1 MGDLTV
7 QQLLFLFPDAKKSKL
22 NLNLLVIQLNESF
35 KLLID
40 ERGFQTPYRKAAF
53 LSQCAHESGYFTR
66 LVENLNYSA
75 SRLMEI
81 WPKRFP
87 TLDIANQYARNPE
100 KLANFVYSNRLGNGP
115 PNSGDGWKYRGRGLI
130 QLTGKSNYA
139 KCALDLKT
147 NFVNQPE
154 LLEKEAGAVQSAMW
168 FWNIN
173 HLNNY
178 ADKEDI
184 KGLTKAINGGYHGL
198 DERIMLY
205 EKAKK
210 IL

>member
-1 MGDLTV
+1 MENITK
-7 QQLLFLFPDAKKSKL
+7 QQLLLLFPLAKNSKL
-22 NLNLLVIQLNESF
+22 NLDLLVVQLNESF
-35 KLLID
+35 KQLID
-40 ERGFQTPYRKAAF
+40 ERGFQTSYRKAAF

-75 SRLMEI
+75 PRLMEI
-81 WPKRFP
+81 WPRRFP
-87 TLDIANQYARNPE
+87 TLAVANQYARNPE
-100 KLANFVYSNRLGNGP
+100 KIANFVYANRMGNGP
-115 PNSGDGWKYRGRGLI
+115 PSSGDGWKYRGRGLI

-139 KCALDLKT
+139 RCSTDLGI

-168 FWNIN
+168 FWNVN

-184 KGLTKAINGGYHGL
+184 RGLTKAINGGHHGL